1 LTLALLVL
9 AAAGTAAAA
18 TKPVS
23 PNDPLWARQWALR
36 TTGLRL
42 WQWGHGSPRVVIA
55 VVDTGVDAAQ
65 PDLRGAVVP
74 GWNTLTNDANTSDDN
89 GHGTLVAGIAG
100 AHGDNGIGV
109 AGYCWRCSIMPVKV
123 LDAAGRGTGA
133 NIAAGIDWASTHG
146 ASVINLSFTLDHAD
160 PLVETA
166 VEQALAR
173 GELVV
178 AAAGNV
184 HGSAPQYPAAYPGVI
199 SVAGVDPT
207 GVLYPW
213 ATFGPW
219 TVVSIAGCNM
229 TTRVGRGYQEFCGSS
244 ASAAALSGLLGLA
257 LSDAPGTAAELPSL
271 LGRSTALATRRVN
284 PIAFVAAASVA
295 LHRSR

>member
-1 LTLALLVL
+1 ML
-9 AAAGTAAAA
+9 AAAGVAAAA
-18 TKPVS
+18 PKPAT
-23 PNDPLWARQWALR
+23 PNDPLWQRQWGLR
-36 TTGLRL
+36 AAGGLRL
-42 WQWGHGSPRVVIA
+42 WQWGHGSPRVVVA

-74 GWNTLTNDANTSDDN
+74 GWNALSGDADTADDN
-89 GHGTLVAGIAG
+89 GHGTLVAGIIG

-109 AGYCWRCSIMPVKV
+109 AGYCWRCTIMPVKV

-133 NIAAGIDWASTHG
+133 NIAAGVDWAATHG
-146 ASVINLSFTLDHAD
+146 AAVINLSFTLDHAD

-173 GELVV
+173 GVLVV

-184 HGSAPQYPAAYPGVI
+184 PGTTPQYPAAYPGVI
-199 SVAGVDPT
+199 SVAGVDPA
-207 GVLYPW
+207 GFLYPW

-219 TVVSIAGCNM
+219 TAVSTAGCTI

-257 LSDAPGTAAELPSL
+257 LSDAPAAAPELPSL
-271 LGRSTALATRRVN
+271 LSRATALATRRVN
-284 PIAFVAAASVA
+284 ALSFLTAAELAV
-295 LHRSR
+295 RR

>member
-1 LTLALLVL
+1 ML
-9 AAAGTAAAA
+9 AAAGAAAA
-18 TKPVS
+18 APKPAA
-23 PNDPLWARQWALR
+23 PNDPLWLRQWGLR
-36 TTGLRL
+36 VAGGLRL
-42 WQWGHGSPRVVIA
+42 WDWGHGSPRVVVA

-65 PDLRGAVVP
+65 PDLRGGVVP
-74 GWNTLTNDANTSDDN
+74 GWNALTGDANTADDN
-89 GHGTLVAGIAG
+89 GHGTLVAGIIG

-123 LDAAGRGTGA
+123 LDAAGRGSGS
-133 NIAAGIDWASTHG
+133 NIAAGIEWASTHG
-146 ASVINLSFTLDHAD
+146 AAVINLSFTLDHAD

-173 GELVV
+173 GALVV

-184 HGSAPQYPAAYPGVI
+184 HGAAPQYPAAYPGVL
-199 SVAGVDPT
+199 SVAGVDPA

-219 TVVSIAGCNM
+219 TAVSTAGCNM

-244 ASAAALSGLLGLA
+244 SSAAALSGLLGLA
-257 LSDAPGTAAELPSL
+257 LSDAPGAATQLPSL
-271 LGRSTALATRRVN
+271 LSRSVTLATRRVN
-284 PIAFVAAASVA
+284 ALPFLASAAVAVR
-295 LHRSR
+295 RSG

>member
-1 LTLALLVL
+1 ML
-9 AAAGTAAAA
+9 AAAGAAAA
-18 TKPVS
+18 APKPAM
-23 PNDPLWARQWALR
+23 PNDPLWLRQWGLR
-36 TTGLRL
+36 VAGGLRL
-42 WQWGHGSPRVVIA
+42 WDWGHGSPRVVVA

-74 GWNTLTNDANTSDDN
+74 GWNALTGDTNTADDN
-89 GHGTLVAGIAG
+89 GHGTLVAGIIG
-100 AHGDNGIGV
+100 AHGDNGVGV

-123 LDAAGRGTGA
+123 LDAAGRGTGS
-133 NIAAGIDWASTHG
+133 NIAAGIEWASTHG
-146 ASVINLSFTLDHAD
+146 AAVINLSFTLDHAD

-173 GELVV
+173 GALVV

-184 HGSAPQYPAAYPGVI
+184 HGAAPQYPAAYPGVL
-199 SVAGVDPT
+199 SVAGVDPA

-219 TVVSIAGCNM
+219 TAVSTAGCNM

-244 ASAAALSGLLGLA
+244 SSAAALSGLLGLA
-257 LSDAPGTAAELPSL
+257 LSDAPGAAAQLPSL
-271 LGRSTALATRRVN
+271 LSRSVTLATRRVN
-284 PIAFVAAASVA
+284 ALPFLASAAVAVR
-295 LHRSR
+295 RSG